1 MMNVFANVIR
11 TLGQRWLWSLLLVL
25 ALALVIWFI
34 GPLLAIADHRFWET
48 ATSRLLTI
56 CIVML
61 SWGLVLLLTERRK
74 APDAAPPNAEQE
86 PSVPR
91 QRMAEKEQTA
101 LRKCFKEAVLT
112 LQRSSLYSGHS
123 ARWRKELPWYLV
135 IGPEGSGKTSLLDHS
150 GVKFPLNQLD
160 GQLSSPP
167 PATQHC
173 DWYFAEEGVL
183 LDTCGRYLAPQ
194 KPADAQGWRTLLKL
208 LRRRR
213 PSRPIN
219 GVLVSI
225 PIDLL
230 LDANPEPLKQLAGQ
244 VRSRLLEIHQRLHS
258 QLPVYLVLTKA
269 DAVQGFEAFFSQLSR
284 EESQQVLGVS
294 FKEDQQGTD
303 PAVLHEAFEDLL
315 RRLNSQVVMRLQ
327 QERSIER
334 RGRILDFPHRL
345 GLIGTNL
352 ALLVETAFAGNRYE
366 PASQLR
372 GVYLTSTPHWGNE
385 RPITTMDE
393 EEVEFAAAAP
403 RALRSMQGAP
413 RFIHHLLS
421 RVIFPEAGL
430 AGLDARESR
439 RLYWGQ
445 RALYAGA
452 LACLALFGLIWAGG
466 FAQNHQRF
474 DQLRAM
480 GQQFTQ
486 QKAAVTPQ
494 DDALATLPELDTSFR
509 ATQVF
514 PPRSALALHERN
526 GLYQGEPTTPV
537 LRQRYQHELA
547 QQLLPRIAR
556 QMEGQI
562 RANLNNRDVLLN
574 NLRAYLMLGLPEHRD
589 ADTLKDWLA
598 KDWDRRY
605 AGNLSGQASLNQH
618 LSRLL
623 DQPFRYPLNDTL
635 IAQARQ
641 ALQKVPLANL
651 VYRSLREQSRT
662 LPQYRLDQ
670 HLGPQGAVFS
680 GSHSV
685 IPGLYTQQ
693 GYQQFFLARGA
704 SLVHELLRDNW
715 VMGESS
721 SLNPLQLRDLMAEL
735 EQQYFHDYAD
745 HWNQALAKVALQP
758 LDSLAAGAD
767 QAGALVAANS
777 PLLQLL
783 VQVRDNTR
791 FPTLGESTAEL
802 TESAGQIAD
811 KAGPLGSV
819 AKTVAQ
825 KATTTLADKV
835 TGSAKSALQR
845 RFEPLHRLLDENNG
859 ASSEL
864 APALAAL
871 TDLHQQL
878 NGLSQGSQS
887 DHAAFE
893 LAKARI
899 NGKRSALDTVR
910 TAASRLPPPVM
921 NWLRTLSDD
930 SWQLVLGDAYHYL
943 NQRYQGELYSVYTAA
958 LHQRYP
964 FYAHSTSDVALADFR
979 EFFKAQGTADS
990 FFETYLKPFVS
1001 FDGTQYRLRSVEG
1014 RSLPMS
1020 RGVLQQMGNV
1030 QQIRRGFFA
1039 ENAAEPLIK
1048 FSLEPYSLDSNL
1060 SRADFRLGDQQLEYR
1075 HGPIIPAAF
1084 QWPAVADEGLTS
1096 LIVEE
1101 LSGRRMAIQK
1111 NTGQWSLFR
1120 LFDLM
1125 EQEPHRGRDVL
1136 MLKADIGGLRANY
1149 LLLSQRSPNPFDLTA
1164 VRSFRLP
1171 AAL

>member
-1 MMNVFANVIR
+1 MKSLFIAVTR
-11 TLGQRWLWSLLLVL
+11 QLRKTWLWSLLLVL
-25 ALALVIWFI
+25 AIALVIWFI
-34 GPLLAIADHRFWET
+34 GPMLAIAEHRFWQT
-48 ATSRLLTI
+48 ATSRLMTI
-56 CIVML
+56 CIVLL
-61 SWGLVLLLTERRK
+61 SWGLMLLLTERSK
-74 APDAAPPNAEQE
+74 NPDAPSSTTEQE
-86 PSVPR
+86 SLQPR
-91 QRMAEKEQTA
+91 QRFIEKEQRV
-101 LRKCFKEAVLT
+101 LRKRFKEAVQT
-112 LQRSSLYSGHS
+112 LRRSSLYSNHS
-123 ARWRKELPWYLV
+123 ERWRKELPWYLV

-150 GVKFPLNQLD
+150 GIKFPLNQLE
-160 GQLSSPP
+160 GQLNNPP

-183 LDTCGRYLAPQ
+183 LDTSGRYLTSQ
-194 KPADAQGWRTLLKL
+194 DQTDVQGWRTLLTL

-213 PSRPIN
+213 RSRPIN
-219 GVLVSI
+219 GVVVSV
-225 PIDLL
+225 PIELL
-230 LDANPEPLKQLAGQ
+230 LDVNPEPLKQLAGQ
-244 VRSRLLEIHQRLHS
+244 VRRRLLEIHQCLHS
-258 QLPVYLVLTKA
+258 RLPVYLALTKA

-294 FKEDQQGTD
+294 FKEDQRGTD

-366 PASQLR
+366 PDSQLR
-372 GVYLTSTPHWGNE
+372 GVYLTSAPYWDSE
-385 RPITTMDE
+385 ASDSVPE
-393 EEVEFAAAAP
+393 EDASEPAAATP

-421 RVIFPEAGL
+421 RVVFPEAGL

-445 RALYAGA
+445 RALYSGA
-452 LACLALFGLIWAGG
+452 LACLVLFGLIWAGG
-466 FAQNHQRF
+466 FTQNHQRF
-474 DQLRAM
+474 DQLRAL
-480 GQQFTQ
+480 GQKFSQ
-486 QKAAVTPQ
+486 QKVSTTPQ
-494 DDALATLPELDTSFR
+494 DDALAILPELDTSFH

-514 PPRSALALHERN
+514 PPISALALHERN
-526 GLYQGEPTTPV
+526 GLYQGEPTIPV

-574 NLRAYLMLGLPEHRD
+574 NLRAYLMLGLPGHRD

-598 KDWDRRY
+598 TDWDRRY
-605 AGNLSGQASLNQH
+605 AGNLTAQAGLNQH
-618 LSRLL
+618 FSRLL
-623 DQPFRYPLNDTL
+623 EQPFQYPINDTL
-635 IAQARQ
+635 VAQARQ
-641 ALQKVPLANL
+641 ALQKVPLASL
-651 VYRSLREQSRT
+651 VYRSLREHSRA

-721 SLNPLQLRDLMAEL
+721 SLNPIQLRDLMGEL
-735 EQQYFHDYAD
+735 EQLYFRDYAD

-758 LDSLAAGAD
+758 LGSLVEGAD

-783 VQVRDNTR
+783 IQVRENTR

-802 TESAGQIAD
+802 TESAGDIAD
-811 KAGPLGSV
+811 MAGPLGGI

-825 KATTTLADKV
+825 KTTALANKIPD
-835 TGSAKSALQR
+835 TAKSQLLR

-864 APALAAL
+864 APTLAAL

-878 NGLSQGSQS
+878 ASLSQGSQS
-887 DHAAFE
+887 DHATFE
-893 LAKARI
+893 FAKARI
-899 NGKRSALDTVR
+899 NGKRSALDNVQ

-921 NWLRTLSDD
+921 NWLRTLSDN

-964 FYAHSTSDVALADFR
+964 FYAHSSSDVALADFR
-979 EFFKAQGTADS
+979 EFFKAQGTADL

-1020 RGVLQQMGNV
+1020 RTVLQQMGNV

-1048 FSLEPYSLDSNL
+1048 FSLEPYSLDSSL

-1084 QWPAVADEGLTS
+1084 QWPAAADEGLTS

-1101 LSGRRMAIQK
+1101 LSGHRTGIQK

-1125 EQEPHRGRDVL
+1125 EKEPHRGRDVL

-1149 LLLSQRSPNPFDLTA
+1149 LLLSQRSPNPFDLSA
-1164 VRSFRLP
+1164 VRNFRLP